1 VPDDLQIVGEAREYL
16 ELIDALRA
24 WFYGELKGTS
34 LSIDAYAGLPD
45 GFFNKV
51 IAAMPTKRPSLP
63 TLLLILQA
71 MGLKVILAVDPPAL
85 EKARQRLVGSKYPG
99 RCHTGAVA
107 FRLSEAHLRKIG
119 QKGGKNS
126 RKYMSREAVRELH
139 SRIGK
144 AGAAARWQKPA
155 A

>member
-1 VPDDLQIVGEAREYL
+1 MPDDLQIVGEAREYL

-71 MGLKVILAVDPPAL
+71 MGLKVILAVDPRRSRRQGSAWLDQSTRVDATPAL
-85 EKARQRLVGSKYPG
+85 W
-99 RCHTGAVA
+99 
-107 FRLSEAHLRKIG
+107 
-119 QKGGKNS
+119 
-126 RKYMSREAVRELH
+126 H
-139 SRIGK
+139 SD
-144 AGAAARWQKPA
+144 
-155 A
+155 